1 MTTTTT
7 TSMAA
12 STSGGTAVRARRPV
26 SQVSI
31 AAGAASPGRHR
42 GLRGDRARRGRPAA
56 GRRVRRAHRHPGQ
69 RRMAGVWRGPRHV
82 LGDRARGRL
91 RPPRSTAG
99 AGLPGHHA
107 AAAHAVADRP
117 ADRARHGRDQ
127 GHAGLRP
134 PDRRRDHHP
143 GGDSPPRRRSPR
155 AITDGTG
162 QGEAPAAVSAA
173 GASPTWRRISRSA
186 SHPAPP
192 CFGQATSKEGSRRRQ
207 QPNHQLCRS
216 ASPSRRAAPRGVEG
230 RAGGAL
236 GRDVDFSRANSWTGR
251 TLWWRSPPP
260 RRRSGL
266 ACSGAGTRVTEPRT
280 GARRSGALVN
290 RRRAV
295 RRYLADVAASAPATA
310 RAAAASRKRN

>member
-1 MTTTTT
+1 MTTTT
-7 TSMAA
+7 TSMPA
-12 STSGGTAVRARRPV
+12 STSGGTAVRTRRPV

-31 AAGAASPGRHR
+31 AAGAATGRHR

-69 RRMAGVWRGPRHV
+69 RRMAGVRRGPRHV

-117 ADRARHGRDQ
+117 ADRTRHGRDQ

-162 QGEAPAAVSAA
+162 QGEAPCRGICGRGLRRPGGEFLGRHRTRLRLASAMRPVK
-173 GASPTWRRISRSA
+173 GSRS
-186 SHPAPP
+186 
-192 CFGQATSKEGSRRRQ
+192 RQ

-216 ASPSRRAAPRGVEG
+216 ASPSRRAAPIFQLPIPLYQPACKEHQQLVH
-230 RAGGAL
+230 
-236 GRDVDFSRANSWTGR
+236 
-251 TLWWRSPPP
+251 
-260 RRRSGL
+260 L
-266 ACSGAGTRVTEPRT
+266 AR
-280 GARRSGALVN
+280 
-290 RRRAV
+290 
-295 RRYLADVAASAPATA
+295 
-310 RAAAASRKRN
+310 